1 MTAQKP
7 KRIPIK
13 AAKDVAE
20 KLGLRQVILVAWDGE
35 ATHVVTYGQTVED
48 CKQAA
53 EGGNVIKKAIGFP
66 EEMTDTKPAR
76 VRRRERRRKN
86 PEAEVAV
93 DLGEVVS

>member
-1 MTAQKP
+1 MTTQKP

-13 AAKDVAE
+13 AAKEVAE

-35 ATHVVTYGQTVED
+35 ATHVITYGETEED
-48 CKQAA
+48 CAQAA
-53 EGGNVIKKAIGFP
+53 IGGNKIKRAIGFP
-66 EEMTDTKPAR
+66 EEMTHEKPAR

-86 PEAEVAV
+86 PDAEVAV